1 MLKCAHNQTTILR
14 EHGLPHVC
22 SAKTHHVIKL
32 RLEFIQGTSVIIN
45 AVSNCLCTRKNR
57 RRSRN
62 QAFCTVHRVRDEL
75 RADIRTREVVVEV
88 IAVDLKTNRSAC
100 PLLSGSDGL
109 GICFLTGSGTTT
121 VANAQRQVN
130 TYVVKVRK
138 DREPNVGREH
148 THARQAN
155 LVALRFSRQ
164 RTRAGNVALLIR
176 GSRASYLVIQ
186 DARGMAACVE
196 RLGWTCGNAE
206 SALKARL
213 IINAYRLVM
222 DINAI
227 NWANVK
233 TARTCLGF
241 SGGAPQ
247 AAISV

>member
-1 MLKCAHNQTTILR
+1 M
-14 EHGLPHVC
+14 
-22 SAKTHHVIKL
+22 
-32 RLEFIQGTSVIIN
+32 
-45 AVSNCLCTRKNR
+45 
-57 RRSRN
+57 
-62 QAFCTVHRVRDEL
+62 
-75 RADIRTREVVVEV
+75 VEV
-88 IAVDLKTNRSAC
+88 IAVDLKTNRSAR

-109 GICFLTGSGTTT
+109 GICLLASGGATT

-130 TYVVKVRK
+130 AYVVKVRK

-164 RTRAGNVALLIR
+164 STRAGNVALLVR
-176 GSRASYLVIQ
+176 GGRASYLVIQ
-186 DARGMAACVE
+186 HAGRVAARVE
-196 RLGWTCGNAE
+196 RLGWTRGNTEA
-206 SALKARL
+206 ALQARL
-213 IINAYRLVM
+213 IVDTHGLIV

-227 NWANVK
+227 SWANIK